1 MAEVH
6 ASGAGVV
13 TPLGDLDELRDYIVR
28 LLKNEQMR
36 AKYAQRAVQYVQK
49 RIGWKYVAGM
59 HLSLYS
65 SIVRSKKKEE
75 SSPGLLS

>member
-1 MAEVH
+1 MAEIH

-13 TPLGDLDELRDYIVR
+13 TPLGDLDELRAHI
-28 LLKNEQMR
+28 LLLLQNEQIR
-36 AKYAQRAVQYVQK
+36 AKYAQRAMQYVQQ

-65 SIVRSKKKEE
+65 STVRNKKREE

>member
-1 MAEVH
+1 MGGHQDNVCENDNTC
-6 ASGAGVV
+6 AGW
-13 TPLGDLDELRDYIVR
+13 L
-28 LLKNEQMR
+28 QR

-65 SIVRSKKKEE
+65 SMVRSKKREE